1 MISFDKG
8 MSSFRGHRPGTVTRF
23 KILLKIV
30 YVILND
36 LELKCMKMESG
47 QKLMS
52 NEALEG
58 LITQNT
64 DIRFQRKPGD
74 LATLYYNYN
83 VNNF

>member
-1 MISFDKG
+1 
-8 MSSFRGHRPGTVTRF
+8 
-23 KILLKIV
+23 
-30 YVILND
+30 
-36 LELKCMKMESG
+36 MESG